1 MDKNLIA
8 RFDSTYEEYLDSVGK
23 VRKVCLDMLKEVCN
37 RTESKEVSL
46 DKLKNFLRD
55 YGFGC
60 PVVTYD
66 GGNDIDDDG
75 GNDIDD
81 EGGND
86 IDDEPNCYSTVD
98 GFRIE
103 SDAIRGEFIVLDIED
118 DYSYGI
124 DRVLTVDIIRLCE
137 TIIQYEASGEYKL
150 GVSDYGDDE

>member
-1 MDKNLIA
+1 MMNNYNYFLT
-8 RFDSTYEEYLDSVGK
+8 DSNMTQAFNKACNKYADAMKSI
-23 VRKVCLDMLKEVCN
+23 REVCIKTLTEICN
-37 RTESKEVSL
+37 RRD
-46 DKLKNFLRD
+46 DKIIDLTKLYEF
-55 YGFGC
+55 GKWIGVGC

-66 GGNDIDDDG
+66 
-75 GNDIDD
+75 
-81 EGGND
+81 GGND

>member
-66 GGNDIDDDG
+66 GGNDIDD
-75 GNDIDD
+75 
-81 EGGND
+81 
-86 IDDEPNCYSTVD
+86 EPNCYSTVD

-124 DRVLTVDIIRLCE
+124 DRVLTVDIVRLCE

-150 GVSDYGDDE
+150 GVSDYGDEE